1 MAEPQIAP
9 DMSLPVDY
17 VERLAFKAS
26 GVQGR
31 EAVTDPD
38 SGSNATDDDMI
49 DALQDTPGDLSR
61 QEIAKEIAGLDDRQQ
76 AELVALFWI
85 GRGDFEPEEW
95 EEAIGEALARR
106 EVPTPVYLMGQPLLG
121 TMLVEGL
128 ERLGLA
134 SDLPSATV

>member
-1 MAEPQIAP
+1 MADRDATP
-9 DMSLPVDY
+9 DISVPVDY

-38 SGSNATDDDMI
+38 SGSNASDDNMI
-49 DALQDTPGDLSR
+49 DALQETPGDLSR
-61 QEIAKEIAGLDDRQQ
+61 QEVAKEIAGLDDRQQ

-85 GRGDFEPEEW
+85 GRGDYEPEEW
-95 EEAIGEALARR
+95 EEAVSEAGTRR

-128 ERLGLA
+128 ERLGIAPDLA
-134 SDLPSATV
+134 ANE

>member
-1 MAEPQIAP
+1 MVEPLIIPDIAI
-9 DMSLPVDY
+9 PVDY

-31 EAVTDPD
+31 ETVTDPD
-38 SGSNATDDDMI
+38 SGSNASDDGMI
-49 DALQDTPGDLSR
+49 DSLQEAPGDLTR
-61 QEIAKEIAGLDDRQQ
+61 EEIAKEIAGLDERQQ

-95 EEAIGEALARR
+95 EEAVTEAADRR
-106 EVPTPVYLMGQPLLG
+106 EVSTSVYLMGQPLLG

-128 ERLGLA
+128 ERLGIA
-134 SDLPSATV
+134 SDLPEA